1 MAMVWDLLHE
11 EQLYLIHLKETS
23 RSTPDLPR
31 FCSVRIKPIP
41 EQPDVCSSDFLGNI
55 SPFPPGASK
64 ASPYL
69 PTQVND
75 VGVWV
80 VEGQQDPV
88 AGVHLVKG
96 YWLLH
101 VFLEI
106 KMPGMLIKTGKA
118 SVHRGRV

>member
-1 MAMVWDLLHE
+1 M
-11 EQLYLIHLKETS
+11 QSSLISAALIFWGT
-23 RSTPDLPR
+23 
-31 FCSVRIKPIP
+31 
-41 EQPDVCSSDFLGNI
+41 FLGNT
-55 SPFPPGASK
+55 GDSK

-106 KMPGMLIKTGKA
+106 RMHGMLIKTGKP
-118 SVHRGRV
+118 SVHGGRV

>member
-1 MAMVWDLLHE
+1 MHE

-23 RSTPDLPR
+23 RSAPDLPR

-101 VFLEI
+101 VFLKI